1 MRGLIPDSFIDE
13 LLARVDI
20 VDVIERRVPLKKAGR
35 EWTACCP
42 FHDERTPSFYVSPAK
57 QFFHCFGC
65 GAHGSAIKFLM
76 DYERLE
82 FPDAV
87 EELAQSVGLTVP
99 REGGRDDRPRE
110 DKTDLYTLLDA
121 SAAWYQEQLPKSAEA
136 QAYCKKRGLDADTI
150 ARFRLGWAPAGYD
163 GVTRALGNSPRR
175 MELLAEAGMVSTGE
189 RGSKYDRFRE
199 RLMFP
204 ILDRRGRVIAFGGR
218 IIQKSG
224 DGSPVADPGAQDARK
239 SDGPK
244 YLNSPETPLF
254 HKGRE
259 LFALWQVKQANAN
272 LQRIVVV
279 EGYMDVIA
287 LHQAGLPIAV
297 ATLGTATTP
306 EHTELLFRAAP
317 DVVFCFDG
325 DRAGRAAAWKA
336 LDAALPRLRD
346 GRQAYFL
353 FLPEGEDPDTLVRK
367 EGKDGFEQRLKH
379 ATPLSDYFFGEIE
392 RGVDSSTADG
402 KARIGEHAKPY
413 LEKIA
418 DGEFKDKMFELLN
431 RKVRDE
437 PLGTQVSGALQ
448 QFSDLA
454 KGIERDSTLIARG
467 EIPRDYLKPAPHRA
481 PTSIAGKINPNR
493 SLVRSAIALL
503 LAQPGMAD
511 QVEKPYRFLR
521 LDKPGVGLLAE
532 LLDIARSRPGINPAM
547 LVEHFAERTEYPAL
561 QKLMATAVVGE
572 PEAQRTEFM
581 EALQRMDD
589 QTVAL
594 RREALHAKMRSGP
607 LDDAEKAE
615 LRELLAARVRPVAT
629 PD

>member
-42 FHDERTPSFYVSPAK
+42 FHNERSPSFYVSPAK

-65 GAHGSAIKFLM
+65 GVHGSAIKFLM
-76 DYERLE
+76 DYDRLE

-87 EELAQSVGLTVP
+87 EELAQAVGLTVP
-99 REGGRDDRPRE
+99 REGGRDERPRE
-110 DKTDLYTLLDA
+110 DKTDLYALLDA
-121 SAAWYQEQLPKSAEA
+121 AALWYEGELPRNAEA
-136 QAYCKKRGLDADTI
+136 QAYCRKRGLDAETI
-150 ARFRLGWAPAGYD
+150 RRFRLGWAPAGYD
-163 GVTRALGNSPRR
+163 GVIKALGNTPRR
-175 MELLAEAGMVSTGE
+175 MELLNEAGMVASSE

-218 IIQKSG
+218 IIGKSG
-224 DGSPVADPGAQDARK
+224 EGSPALDPRVQDARK

-272 LQRIVVV
+272 LLRIVVV

-306 EHTELLFRAAP
+306 EHTEVLFRAAP

-336 LDAALPRLRD
+336 LESALPRLRD

-353 FLPEGEDPDTLVRK
+353 FLPDGEDPDSLVRK
-367 EGKDGFEQRLKH
+367 EGKQGFEKRIKE
-379 ATPLSDYFFGEIE
+379 AMPLSDYFFSELSHDVDMASLDGRARLAE
-392 RGVDSSTADG
+392 RVRPLLGKLPDG
-402 KARIGEHAKPY
+402 AFRDLMAQE
-413 LEKIA
+413 LEK
-418 DGEFKDKMFELLN
+418 
-431 RKVRDE
+431 R
-437 PLGTQVSGALQ
+437 SGARAMLQ
-448 QFSDLA
+448 AD
-454 KGIERDSTLIARG
+454 
-467 EIPRDYLKPAPHRA
+467 PATRRA
-481 PTSIAGKINPNR
+481 VQRPVAVQR
-493 SLVRSAIALL
+493 SLVRSAISLL
-503 LAQPGMAD
+503 LAQPGLAD
-511 QVEKPYRFLR
+511 QVERPYRFLG

-532 LLDIARSRPGINPAM
+532 LLDLARSRPGITSAV
-547 LVEHFAERTEYPAL
+547 LVEHFAERPEYPSL
-561 QKLMATAVVGE
+561 QKLMASTAVGE
-572 PEAQRTEFM
+572 PEVQGTEF
-581 EALQRMDD
+581 LD
-589 QTVAL
+589 AL
-594 RREALHAKMRSGP
+594 RRMEDQAITQRRDALTAKSRDGGLSS
-607 LDDAEKAE
+607 AEKAE
-615 LRELLAARVRPVAT
+615 LRALLAARVQPLAGRE
-629 PD
+629 

>member
-1 MRGLIPDSFIDE
+1 MRGRIPDSFIDE

-42 FHDERTPSFYVSPAK
+42 FHNERTPSFYVSPAK

-65 GAHGSAIKFLM
+65 GAHGSAVKFLM

-99 REGGRDDRPRE
+99 REGGRDAAPRE
-110 DKTDLYTLLDA
+110 DKSDLYALLDG
-121 SAAWYQEQLPKSAEA
+121 AARWYEGELSRSPEA
-136 QAYCKKRGLDADTI
+136 QAYCRKRGLDADTV

-163 GVTRALGNSPRR
+163 GLIKALGGSDRR
-175 MELLAEAGMVSTGE
+175 MQLLTEAGMVATGE
-189 RGSKYDRFRE
+189 RGHRYDRFRE

-218 IIQKSG
+218 ILEKSG
-224 DGSPVADPGAQDARK
+224 EGPPVPDSRSQDARK
-239 SDGPK
+239 NDGPK

-259 LFALWQVKQANAN
+259 LFALWQVKQANSS

-306 EHTELLFRAAP
+306 EHTEVLFRAAP

-336 LDAALPRLRD
+336 LEAALPRLRD

-353 FLPEGEDPDTLVRK
+353 FLPDGEDPDTLVRQ
-367 EGKDGFEQRLKH
+367 EGKPGFERRLKE
-379 ATPLSDYFFGEIE
+379 ATPLSDYFFGELSRDVDVASLDGRARLAE
-392 RGVDSSTADG
+392 R
-402 KARIGEHAKPY
+402 ARP
-413 LEKIA
+413 
-418 DGEFKDKMFELLN
+418 
-431 RKVRDE
+431 
-437 PLGTQVSGALQ
+437 
-448 QFSDLA
+448 
-454 KGIERDSTLIARG
+454 LIARLPDG
-467 EIPRDYLKPAPHRA
+467 AFRDLMADELEKRTGARANVPVEPAARRA
-481 PTSIAGKINPNR
+481 VQRPVAVQR

-503 LAQPGMAD
+503 LAQPGLAD
-511 QVEKPYRFLR
+511 LVEPPYRFLR

-532 LLDIARSRPGINPAM
+532 LLDLCRARPGINPAM
-547 LVEHFAERTEYPAL
+547 LVEHFADRPEYASL
-561 QKLMATAVVGE
+561 QKLMAAMVVGE
-572 PEAQRTEFM
+572 PEAQRAEFLDALARM
-581 EALQRMDD
+581 ED
-589 QTVAL
+589 QAIAL
-594 RREALHAKMRSGP
+594 RREALTAKHREGTLSS
-607 LDDAEKAE
+607 AEKAE
-615 LRELLAARVRPVAT
+615 LRELLAARRPSAAQG
-629 PD
+629 

>member
-1 MRGLIPDSFIDE
+1 MRGRIPDSFIDE

-42 FHDERTPSFYVSPAK
+42 FHNERTPSFYVSPAK

-65 GAHGSAIKFLM
+65 GAHGSAVKFLM

-99 REGGRDDRPRE
+99 REGGRDAAPRE
-110 DKTDLYTLLDA
+110 DKSDLYALLDG
-121 SAAWYQEQLPKSAEA
+121 AARWYEGELSRSPEA
-136 QAYCKKRGLDADTI
+136 QAYCRKRGLDADTV

-163 GVTRALGNSPRR
+163 GLIKALGGSDRR
-175 MELLAEAGMVSTGE
+175 MQLLTEAGMVATGE
-189 RGSKYDRFRE
+189 RGHRYDRFRE

-218 IIQKSG
+218 ILEKSG
-224 DGSPVADPGAQDARK
+224 EGPPVPDSRSQDARK
-239 SDGPK
+239 NDGPK

-259 LFALWQVKQANAN
+259 LFALWQVKQANSS

-306 EHTELLFRAAP
+306 EHTEVLFRAAP

-336 LDAALPRLRD
+336 LEAALPRLRD

-353 FLPEGEDPDTLVRK
+353 FLPEGEDPDTLVRQ
-367 EGKDGFEQRLKH
+367 EGKQGFERRLKE
-379 ATPLSDYFFGEIE
+379 ATPLSDYFFGELSRDVDVASLDGRARLAE
-392 RGVDSSTADG
+392 R
-402 KARIGEHAKPY
+402 ARP
-413 LEKIA
+413 
-418 DGEFKDKMFELLN
+418 
-431 RKVRDE
+431 
-437 PLGTQVSGALQ
+437 
-448 QFSDLA
+448 
-454 KGIERDSTLIARG
+454 LIARLPDG
-467 EIPRDYLKPAPHRA
+467 AFRDLMADELEKRTGARANVPVEPAARRA
-481 PTSIAGKINPNR
+481 VQRPVAVQR

-503 LAQPGMAD
+503 LAQPGLAD
-511 QVEKPYRFLR
+511 LVEPPYRFLR

-532 LLDIARSRPGINPAM
+532 LLDLCRARPGINPAM
-547 LVEHFAERTEYPAL
+547 LVEHFADRPEYASL
-561 QKLMATAVVGE
+561 QKLMAAMVVGE
-572 PEAQRTEFM
+572 PEAQRAEFLDALARM
-581 EALQRMDD
+581 ED
-589 QTVAL
+589 QASAL
-594 RREALHAKMRSGP
+594 RREALTAKHREGTLSS
-607 LDDAEKAE
+607 AEKAE
-615 LRELLAARVRPVAT
+615 LRELLAARRPSAAQG
-629 PD
+629 

>member
-42 FHDERTPSFYVSPAK
+42 FHNERTPSFYVSPAK

-65 GAHGSAIKFLM
+65 GAHGSAVKFLM

-87 EELAQSVGLTVP
+87 EELAQTVGLTVP
-99 REGGRDDRPRE
+99 REGGRDAAPRE
-110 DKTDLYTLLDA
+110 DKTDLYALLDA
-121 SAAWYQEQLPKSAEA
+121 AAGWYEGELPRNADA
-136 QAYCKKRGLDADTI
+136 QAYCRKRGLDAETI
-150 ARFRLGWAPAGYD
+150 KRFRLGWAPAGYD
-163 GVTRALGNSPRR
+163 GVIKALGNTPRR
-175 MELLAEAGMVSTGE
+175 MELLNEAGMVASSE

-218 IIQKSG
+218 VLSSEQS
-224 DGSPVADPGAQDARK
+224 
-239 SDGPK
+239 PK

-272 LQRIVVV
+272 LVRIVVV

-306 EHTELLFRAAP
+306 EHTEVLFRAAP

-336 LDAALPRLRD
+336 LESALPRLRD

-353 FLPEGEDPDTLVRK
+353 FLPDGEDPDSLVRK
-367 EGKDGFEQRLKH
+367 EGREGFEKRIKE
-379 ATPLSDYFFGEIE
+379 AMPLSDYFFNELSHDVDMASLDGRARLAE
-392 RGVDSSTADG
+392 RARPLIAKLPDG
-402 KARIGEHAKPY
+402 AFRDLMAQE
-413 LEKIA
+413 LEK
-418 DGEFKDKMFELLN
+418 
-431 RKVRDE
+431 R
-437 PLGTQVSGALQ
+437 SGARAMLQ
-448 QFSDLA
+448 TD
-454 KGIERDSTLIARG
+454 
-467 EIPRDYLKPAPHRA
+467 PATHRA
-481 PTSIAGKINPNR
+481 VQRPTAVQR
-493 SLVRSAIALL
+493 SLVRSAISLL
-503 LAQPGMAD
+503 LGQPGLAD

-532 LLDIARSRPGINPAM
+532 LLDLARARPGINSAT
-547 LVEHFAERTEYPAL
+547 LVEHFAERPEYPSL
-561 QKLMATAVVGE
+561 QKLMAAMSVGE
-572 PEAQRTEFM
+572 LESQRTEFFDALARM
-581 EALQRMDD
+581 EDQAITQRRDALTAKSREG
-589 QTVAL
+589 AL
-594 RREALHAKMRSGP
+594 DS
-607 LDDAEKAE
+607 AEKAE
-615 LRELLAARVRPVAT
+615 LRELLAARARPPVASA
-629 PD
+629 

>member
-42 FHDERTPSFYVSPAK
+42 FHDERTPSFYVSPVK

-99 REGGRDDRPRE
+99 REGGRDERPRE
-110 DKTDLYTLLDA
+110 DKTDLYALLDA
-121 SAAWYQEQLPKSAEA
+121 SARWYQEQLPKSAEA
-136 QAYCKKRGLDADTI
+136 QAYCGKRGLDAETI
-150 ARFRLGWAPAGYD
+150 ARFRLGWAPAGFD
-163 GVTRALGNSPRR
+163 GVIKALGNNERR
-175 MELLAEAGMVSTGE
+175 LQLLTEAGMVASNE
-189 RGSKYDRFRE
+189 RGNKYDRFRE

-218 IIQKSG
+218 IIQKPAEG
-224 DGSPVADPGAQDARK
+224 TPADARK
-239 SDGPK
+239 GDGPK
-244 YLNSPETPLF
+244 YLNSPETTLF

-306 EHTELLFRAAP
+306 EHTEVLFRAAP

-353 FLPEGEDPDTLVRK
+353 FLPDGEDPDTLVRK
-367 EGKDGFEQRLKH
+367 EGREGFEQRLKN
-379 ATPLSDYFFGEIE
+379 ATPLSEYFFTELSHEVDMASLDGRARLAE
-392 RGVDSSTADG
+392 RARPLIGRLPDGAFRDLMAD
-402 KARIGEHAKPY
+402 E
-413 LEKIA
+413 LEK
-418 DGEFKDKMFELLN
+418 
-431 RKVRDE
+431 R
-437 PLGTQVSGALQ
+437 TGARAMLQ
-448 QFSDLA
+448 PQASA
-454 KGIERDSTLIARG
+454 
-467 EIPRDYLKPAPHRA
+467 HRTVQR
-481 PTSIAGKINPNR
+481 PTTVQR

-503 LAQPGMAD
+503 LAQPGLAD
-511 QVEKPYRFLR
+511 EVEKPYRFLR
-521 LDKPGVGLLAE
+521 LDKPGIDLLAE
-532 LLDIARSRPGINPAM
+532 LLDTARARPGINPAS
-547 LVEHFAERTEYPAL
+547 LVEHFAERPEYAAL
-561 QKLMATAVVGE
+561 QKLIAAVVVGE
-572 PEAQRTEFM
+572 PE
-581 EALQRMDD
+581 LQRVEFHDALLRME
-589 QTVAL
+589 QQAVAL
-594 RREALHAKMRSGP
+594 RRTALQAKMREGT
-607 LDDAEKAE
+607 LDHAEKGE
-615 LRELLAARVRPVAT
+615 LRELLAARVPPAAA
-629 PD
+629 P

>member
-121 SAAWYQEQLPKSAEA
+121 SAHWYQEQLPRSAEA
-136 QAYCKKRGLDADTI
+136 QAYCKRRGLDAKTI
-150 ARFRLGWAPAGYD
+150 ADFRLGWAPAGYD
-163 GVTRALGNSPRR
+163 GVIKALGNSPRR
-175 MELLAEAGMVSTGE
+175 MELLTEAGMVSSGE

-224 DGSPVADPGAQDARK
+224 DGSPTLDAGAQDARK
-239 SDGPK
+239 SEGPK

-259 LFALWQVKQANAN
+259 LFALWQVKQANQN
-272 LQRIVVV
+272 LSRIVVV

-353 FLPEGEDPDTLVRK
+353 FLPDGEDPDTLVRK
-367 EGKDGFEQRLKH
+367 EGKAGFEQRLKN
-379 ATPLSDYFFGEIE
+379 ATPLSDYFFDELARDVDMASLDGRARLAE
-392 RGVDSSTADG
+392 R
-402 KARIGEHAKPY
+402 ARP
-413 LEKIA
+413 
-418 DGEFKDKMFELLN
+418 
-431 RKVRDE
+431 
-437 PLGTQVSGALQ
+437 
-448 QFSDLA
+448 
-454 KGIERDSTLIARG
+454 LIARLPDG
-467 EIPRDYLKPAPHRA
+467 AFRDLMAQELERRSGASARLAAAPAAQHAAQR
-481 PTSIAGKINPNR
+481 PTTAQR

-511 QVEKPYRFLR
+511 HVEKPYRFLR
-521 LDKPGVGLLAE
+521 LDKPGVPLLAE
-532 LLDIARSRPGINPAM
+532 LLDLARSRPDIHPAT
-547 LVEHFAERTEYPAL
+547 LVEHFTGRAEHPAL
-561 QKLMATAVVGE
+561 QKLLLAAVVGE

-581 EALQRMDD
+581 EALARMDE
-589 QTVAL
+589 QAVAL
-594 RREALHAKMRSGP
+594 RREALLTKMRSGP
-607 LDDAEKAE
+607 LSETEKTE
-615 LRELLAARVRPVAT
+615 LRDLLAARVQPIAA
-629 PD
+629 PE

>member
-42 FHDERTPSFYVSPAK
+42 FHNERTPSFYVSPAK

-65 GAHGSAIKFLM
+65 GAHGSAVKFLM

-87 EELAQSVGLTVP
+87 EELAQTVGLTVP
-99 REGGRDDRPRE
+99 REGGRDAAPRE
-110 DKTDLYTLLDA
+110 DKTDLYALLDA
-121 SAAWYQEQLPKSAEA
+121 AALWYEGELPRNADA
-136 QAYCKKRGLDADTI
+136 QAYCRKRGLDAETI
-150 ARFRLGWAPAGYD
+150 KRFRLGWAPAGYD
-163 GVTRALGNSPRR
+163 GVIKALGNTPRR
-175 MELLAEAGMVSTGE
+175 MELLNEAGMVASSE

-218 IIQKSG
+218 VLSSEQS
-224 DGSPVADPGAQDARK
+224 
-239 SDGPK
+239 PK

-272 LQRIVVV
+272 LVRIVVV

-306 EHTELLFRAAP
+306 EHTEVLFRAAP

-336 LDAALPRLRD
+336 LESALPRLRD

-353 FLPEGEDPDTLVRK
+353 FLPDGEDPDSLVRK
-367 EGKDGFEQRLKH
+367 EGREGFEKRIKE
-379 ATPLSDYFFGEIE
+379 AMPLSDYFFNELSHDVDMASLDGRARLAE
-392 RGVDSSTADG
+392 RARPLIAKLPDG
-402 KARIGEHAKPY
+402 AFRDLMAQE
-413 LEKIA
+413 LEK
-418 DGEFKDKMFELLN
+418 
-431 RKVRDE
+431 R
-437 PLGTQVSGALQ
+437 SGARALLRA
-448 QFSDLA
+448 D
-454 KGIERDSTLIARG
+454 
-467 EIPRDYLKPAPHRA
+467 PATHRA
-481 PTSIAGKINPNR
+481 VQRPTAVQR
-493 SLVRSAIALL
+493 SLVRSAISLL
-503 LAQPGMAD
+503 LGQPGLAD

-521 LDKPGVGLLAE
+521 LDKPGVDLLAE
-532 LLDIARSRPGINPAM
+532 LLDLARARPGINSAT
-547 LVEHFAERTEYPAL
+547 LVEYFAERPEYPSL
-561 QKLMATAVVGE
+561 QKLMAAMSVGE
-572 PEAQRTEFM
+572 LESQRTEFFDALARM
-581 EALQRMDD
+581 EDQAITQRRDALTAKSREG
-589 QTVAL
+589 AL
-594 RREALHAKMRSGP
+594 
-607 LDDAEKAE
+607 DNAEKAE
-615 LRELLAARVRPVAT
+615 LRELLAARARPPVASA
-629 PD
+629 

>member
-42 FHDERTPSFYVSPAK
+42 FHNERTPSFYVSPAK

-65 GAHGSAIKFLM
+65 GAHGSAVKFLM

-87 EELAQSVGLTVP
+87 EELAQTVGLTVP
-99 REGGRDDRPRE
+99 REGGRDERPRE
-110 DKTDLYTLLDA
+110 DKTDLYALLDA
-121 SAAWYQEQLPKSAEA
+121 AAGWYEGELPRSADA
-136 QAYCKKRGLDADTI
+136 QAYCGKRGLDAETI
-150 ARFRLGWAPAGYD
+150 KRFRLGWAPAGYD
-163 GVTRALGNSPRR
+163 GVIKALGNSPRR
-175 MELLAEAGMVSTGE
+175 MELLNEAGMVASSE

-218 IIQKSG
+218 VIQKSG
-224 DGSPVADPGAQDARK
+224 EGSPVLDPRAQDARK
-239 SDGPK
+239 SEGPK

-306 EHTELLFRAAP
+306 EHTEVLFRAAP

-336 LDAALPRLRD
+336 LESALPRLRD

-353 FLPEGEDPDTLVRK
+353 FLPDGEDPDTLVRK
-367 EGKDGFEQRLKH
+367 EGKEGFEKRIRE
-379 ATPLSDYFFGEIE
+379 AMPLSDYFFNELSHDVDMASLDGRARLAE
-392 RGVDSSTADG
+392 RARPLIAKLPDG
-402 KARIGEHAKPY
+402 AFRDLMGQE
-413 LEKIA
+413 LEK
-418 DGEFKDKMFELLN
+418 
-431 RKVRDE
+431 R
-437 PLGTQVSGALQ
+437 SGARALLQ
-448 QFSDLA
+448 AD
-454 KGIERDSTLIARG
+454 
-467 EIPRDYLKPAPHRA
+467 PAVHRA
-481 PTSIAGKINPNR
+481 VQRPVAVQR
-493 SLVRSAIALL
+493 SLVRSAISLL

-511 QVEKPYRFLR
+511 QVERPYRFLR
-521 LDKPGVGLLAE
+521 LDKPGVELLAE
-532 LLDIARSRPGINPAM
+532 LLDLARARPGINSAM
-547 LVEHFAERTEYPAL
+547 LVEHFAERPEYPSL
-561 QKLMATAVVGE
+561 QKLMAAMAVGE
-572 PEAQRTEFM
+572 PEAQRSEFFDALARM
-581 EALQRMDD
+581 EDQACTQRRDAL
-589 QTVAL
+589 TAKS
-594 RREALHAKMRSGP
+594 REGR
-607 LDDAEKAE
+607 LDSAEKAE
-615 LRELLAARVRPVAT
+615 LRELLAARARPPVASA
-629 PD
+629 

>member
-42 FHDERTPSFYVSPAK
+42 FHNERSPSFYVSPAK

-65 GAHGSAIKFLM
+65 GAHGSAVKFLM

-87 EELAQSVGLTVP
+87 EELAQTVGLTVP
-99 REGGRDDRPRE
+99 REGGREAAPRE
-110 DKTDLYTLLDA
+110 DKTDLYALLDA
-121 SAAWYQEQLPKSAEA
+121 AAGWYETELPRNAEA
-136 QAYCKKRGLDADTI
+136 QAYCKKRGLDAETI
-150 ARFRLGWAPAGYD
+150 KRFRIGWAPAGYD
-163 GVTRALGNSPRR
+163 GLMKSLGSNDRRRAL
-175 MELLAEAGMVSTGE
+175 LDEAGMLATGD
-189 RGSKYDRFRE
+189 RGKYDRFRE

-218 IIQKSG
+218 VVQAAPPSG
-224 DGSPVADPGAQDARK
+224 QAP
-239 SDGPK
+239 PK

-272 LQRIVVV
+272 LLRIVVV

-306 EHTELLFRAAP
+306 EHTEVLFRAAP

-336 LDAALPRLRD
+336 LESALPRLRD

-353 FLPEGEDPDTLVRK
+353 FLPDGEDPDSLVRK
-367 EGKDGFEQRLKH
+367 EGKDGFEKRIKE
-379 ATPLSDYFFGEIE
+379 AMPLSDYFFNELSHDVEMGSLDGRARLAE
-392 RGVDSSTADG
+392 RARPLIAKLPDG
-402 KARIGEHAKPY
+402 AFRDLMAQE
-413 LEKIA
+413 LEK
-418 DGEFKDKMFELLN
+418 
-431 RKVRDE
+431 R
-437 PLGTQVSGALQ
+437 SGARAMLQ
-448 QFSDLA
+448 GD
-454 KGIERDSTLIARG
+454 
-467 EIPRDYLKPAPHRA
+467 PAAHRA
-481 PTSIAGKINPNR
+481 VQRPVAVQR
-493 SLVRSAIALL
+493 SLVRSAISLL
-503 LAQPGMAD
+503 LAQPGLAD
-511 QVEKPYRFLR
+511 QVERPYRFLR

-532 LLDIARSRPGINPAM
+532 LLDIARSRPGINSAM
-547 LVEHFAERTEYPAL
+547 LVEHFAERPEYASL
-561 QKLMATAVVGE
+561 QKLMASVSVGE
-572 PEAQRTEFM
+572 PEIQQIEFFDALARMEDQAITQRRD
-581 EALQRMDD
+581 ALTSKSREG
-589 QTVAL
+589 AL
-594 RREALHAKMRSGP
+594 DS
-607 LDDAEKAE
+607 AEKAE
-615 LRELLAARVRPVAT
+615 LRELLAARARPPAASA
-629 PD
+629 

>member
-1 MRGLIPDSFIDE
+1 MRGRIPDSFIDE

-42 FHDERTPSFYVSPAK
+42 FHNERTPSFYVTPAK

-87 EELAQSVGLTVP
+87 EELAQSVGLKVP
-99 REGGRDDRPRE
+99 YEGARDNAPRE
-110 DKTDLYTLLDA
+110 DKTDLYAVLDA
-121 SAAWYQEQLPKSAEA
+121 AAGWYEGELKKNSEA
-136 QAYCKKRGLDADTI
+136 KAYCQKRGLDADTI
-150 ARFRLGWAPAGYD
+150 ARFRIGWAPAGFD
-163 GVTRALGNSPRR
+163 GVIRSLGTSEKRLQ
-175 MELLAEAGMVSTGE
+175 LLAEAGMVASNE
-189 RGSKYDRFRE
+189 RGNKYDRFRE

-218 IIQKSG
+218 VLSSEQ
-224 DGSPVADPGAQDARK
+224 
-239 SDGPK
+239 GPK

-259 LFALWQVKQANAN
+259 LFALWQVKQANSN
-272 LQRIVVV
+272 LARIVVV

-306 EHTELLFRAAP
+306 DHAEVLFRAAP

-336 LDAALPRLRD
+336 LESALPRLRD

-367 EGKDGFEQRLKH
+367 EGKQGFEQRLRE
-379 ATPLSDYFFGEIE
+379 ATPLSDYFFGELSHEVDLRKLDGRARLAE
-392 RGVDSSTADG
+392 R
-402 KARIGEHAKPY
+402 ARP
-413 LEKIA
+413 
-418 DGEFKDKMFELLN
+418 
-431 RKVRDE
+431 
-437 PLGTQVSGALQ
+437 
-448 QFSDLA
+448 
-454 KGIERDSTLIARG
+454 LIARLPDG
-467 EIPRDYLKPAPHRA
+467 AFRDLMAQELEKRTGAQAVLQADPAARRA
-481 PTSIAGKINPNR
+481 VQRPMAVQR

-503 LAQPGMAD
+503 LTQPGLAEEV
-511 QVEKPYRFLR
+511 QQPYGFLR
-521 LDKPGVGLLAE
+521 LEKPGVDLLAE
-532 LLDIARSRPGINPAM
+532 LIDAARARPGINAAM
-547 LVEHFAERTEYPAL
+547 LVEHFAGRPEYAAL
-561 QKLMATAVVGE
+561 QKLMVATVVGE
-572 PEAQRTEFM
+572 PETQRIEFFDALLRM
-581 EALQRMDD
+581 EKQAIDQRRDAL
-589 QTVAL
+589 VAKN
-594 RREALHAKMRSGP
+594 REGSLTG
-607 LDDAEKAE
+607 AEKAE
-615 LRELLAARVRPVAT
+615 LRELLAARAPT
-629 PD
+629 PTTAS

>member
-42 FHDERTPSFYVSPAK
+42 FHNERTPSFYVSPAK

-65 GAHGSAIKFLM
+65 GAHGSAVKFLM

-87 EELAQSVGLTVP
+87 EELAQTVGLTVP
-99 REGGRDDRPRE
+99 REGGRDERPRE
-110 DKTDLYTLLDA
+110 DKTDLYALLDA
-121 SAAWYQEQLPKSAEA
+121 AAAWYEGELPRSADA
-136 QAYCKKRGLDADTI
+136 QAYCKKRGLDAETI
-150 ARFRLGWAPAGYD
+150 KRFRLGWAPAGYD
-163 GVTRALGNSPRR
+163 GVIKALGNTPRR
-175 MELLAEAGMVSTGE
+175 MELLNEAGMVASNE

-218 IIQKSG
+218 VLSSEQS
-224 DGSPVADPGAQDARK
+224 
-239 SDGPK
+239 PK

-272 LQRIVVV
+272 LARIVVV

-306 EHTELLFRAAP
+306 EHTEVLFRAAP

-336 LDAALPRLRD
+336 LESALPRLRD

-353 FLPEGEDPDTLVRK
+353 FLPDGEDPDTLVRQ
-367 EGKDGFEQRLKH
+367 EGKDGFEQRIKE
-379 ATPLSDYFFGEIE
+379 AMPLSDYFFSELSHDVDMASLDGRARLAE
-392 RGVDSSTADG
+392 RARPLIAKLPDG
-402 KARIGEHAKPY
+402 AFRDLMAQE
-413 LEKIA
+413 LEK
-418 DGEFKDKMFELLN
+418 
-431 RKVRDE
+431 R
-437 PLGTQVSGALQ
+437 SGARAVLQ
-448 QFSDLA
+448 AD
-454 KGIERDSTLIARG
+454 
-467 EIPRDYLKPAPHRA
+467 PAAQRA
-481 PTSIAGKINPNR
+481 VQRPTAVQR
-493 SLVRSAIALL
+493 SLVRSAISLL

-521 LDKPGVGLLAE
+521 LDKPGVELLAE
-532 LLDIARSRPGINPAM
+532 LLDLARARPGINSAM
-547 LVEHFAERTEYPAL
+547 LVEHFAERPEYPSL
-561 QKLMATAVVGE
+561 QKLMAALAVGE
-572 PEAQRTEFM
+572 PEAQRSEFFDALARM
-581 EALQRMDD
+581 EDQAITQRRDAL
-589 QTVAL
+589 TAKS
-594 RREALHAKMRSGP
+594 REGKLES
-607 LDDAEKAE
+607 AEKAE
-615 LRELLAARVRPVAT
+615 LRELLAARVRPPVASA
-629 PD
+629 

>member
-42 FHDERTPSFYVSPAK
+42 FHNERTPSFYVSPAK

-65 GAHGSAIKFLM
+65 GAHGSAVKFLM

-87 EELAQSVGLTVP
+87 EELAQTVGLTVP
-99 REGGRDDRPRE
+99 REGGRDERPRE
-110 DKTDLYTLLDA
+110 DKTDLYALLDA
-121 SAAWYQEQLPKSAEA
+121 AAAWYEGELPRSADA
-136 QAYCKKRGLDADTI
+136 QAYCKKRGLDAETI
-150 ARFRLGWAPAGYD
+150 KRFRLGWAPAGYD
-163 GVTRALGNSPRR
+163 GVIKALGNTPRR
-175 MELLAEAGMVSTGE
+175 MELLNEAGMVASNE

-218 IIQKSG
+218 VLSSEQS
-224 DGSPVADPGAQDARK
+224 
-239 SDGPK
+239 PK

-272 LQRIVVV
+272 LARIVVV

-306 EHTELLFRAAP
+306 EHTEVLFRAAP

-336 LDAALPRLRD
+336 LESALPRLRD

-353 FLPEGEDPDTLVRK
+353 FLPDGEDPDTLVRQ
-367 EGKDGFEQRLKH
+367 EGKDGFEQRIKE
-379 ATPLSDYFFGEIE
+379 AMPLSDYFFSELSHDVDMASLDGRARLAE
-392 RGVDSSTADG
+392 RARPLIAKLPDG
-402 KARIGEHAKPY
+402 AFRDLMAQE
-413 LEKIA
+413 LEK
-418 DGEFKDKMFELLN
+418 
-431 RKVRDE
+431 R
-437 PLGTQVSGALQ
+437 SGARAVLQ
-448 QFSDLA
+448 AD
-454 KGIERDSTLIARG
+454 
-467 EIPRDYLKPAPHRA
+467 PAAQRA
-481 PTSIAGKINPNR
+481 VQRPTAVQR
-493 SLVRSAIALL
+493 SLVRSAISLL

-521 LDKPGVGLLAE
+521 LDKPGVELLAE
-532 LLDIARSRPGINPAM
+532 LLDLARARPGINSAM
-547 LVEHFAERTEYPAL
+547 LVEHFAERPEYPSL
-561 QKLMATAVVGE
+561 QKLMAALAVGE
-572 PEAQRTEFM
+572 PEAQRSEFFDALARM
-581 EALQRMDD
+581 EDQAITQRRDAL
-589 QTVAL
+589 TAKS
-594 RREALHAKMRSGP
+594 REAKLES
-607 LDDAEKAE
+607 AEKAE
-615 LRELLAARVRPVAT
+615 LRELLAARVRPPVASA
-629 PD
+629 